1 MRAPAWCHFF
11 VGLSCEPRWNTAHP
25 TYLWGIVCSPRR
37 CFNSFYRHIV
47 KELRILVLPRPY
59 SGVLCRKLQNGFA
72 PACLACIAGIL
83 FIAGILACFAV
94 SRASCLPSG
103 FGLIA
108 RGHSRHIVQ
117 AVRGSASVMSVAFF
131 CRRKLASVRRN
142 HLLRCAHSVWQ
153 NLSCLSHV
161 PTGLRLW

>member
-1 MRAPAWCHFF
+1 MNRDGTRHTQPICRDAMLPVPMFQFFLSAYCQGVENFGSAPPVSQA
-11 VGLSCEPRWNTAHP
+11 SCLPCLYRGHP
-25 TYLWGIVCSPRR
+25 C
-37 CFNSFYRHIV
+37 
-47 KELRILVLPRPY
+47 LP
-59 SGVLCRKLQNGFA
+59 CR
-72 PACLACIAGIL
+72 IAGIL
-83 FIAGILACFAV
+83 PAL
-94 SRASCLPSG
+94 SG

>member
-1 MRAPAWCHFF
+1 MVPFF
-11 VGLSCEPRWNTAHP
+11 CWTELRTEGVHGTPNLSAEM
-25 TYLWGIVCSPRR
+25 LCSPCR

-59 SGVLCRKLQNGFA
+59 RRH